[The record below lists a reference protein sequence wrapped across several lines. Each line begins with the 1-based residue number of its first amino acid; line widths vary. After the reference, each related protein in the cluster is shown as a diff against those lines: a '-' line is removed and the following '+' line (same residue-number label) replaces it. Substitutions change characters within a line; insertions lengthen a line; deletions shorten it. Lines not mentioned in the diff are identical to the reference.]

1 MNRVGVIL
9 KRILMIAY
17 HYPPMRGKSGTQRTL
32 HFSRYLPQKGWEP
45 LVLTVSRCA
54 CHDISDDP
62 HNQVPI
68 NVPIYRAFAFD
79 ARRHFRL
86 GKFYP
91 RWLATPDR
99 WANWWFS
106 AVPLGL
112 HLIRKYKPDIIWS
125 TYPIATAH
133 LIALS
138 LHRSSKIPWV
148 ADFRDS
154 MTEAGYPHDPA
165 VRRAFRW
172 IERQTMRHASRVI
185 FTTQGALQ
193 MYAERYPQI
202 PRSRWAVIQN
212 GYDEETFSEL
222 EQSRTFLAGGNPCVL
237 LHSGLLY
244 RSERNPTAFFSALA
258 KLRESGR
265 IDPTAVNVVLRDSGD
280 EDYYRKMLKDLNLE
294 EIVLLRP
301 GVPFR
306 DAVAEMLVADGLLI
320 FQASNCNHQ
329 IPAKVYEY
337 FRAGRPIFA
346 MTDPKGDTASL
357 LRSSGIGII
366 VPLDNKER
374 ILDGLVHF
382 LELVRQGRAD
392 MPPPHEFEKHSRRQR
407 TKELSALLDS
417 LAV

>member
-1 MNRVGVIL
+1 
-9 KRILMIAY
+9 
-17 HYPPMRGKSGTQRTL
+17 
-32 HFSRYLPQKGWEP
+32 
-45 LVLTVSRCA
+45 
-54 CHDISDDP
+54 
-62 HNQVPI
+62 
-68 NVPIYRAFAFD
+68 
-79 ARRHFRL
+79 
-86 GKFYP
+86 
-91 RWLATPDR
+91 
-99 WANWWFS
+99 
-106 AVPLGL
+106 
-112 HLIRKYKPDIIWS
+112 
-125 TYPIATAH
+125 
-133 LIALS
+133 
-138 LHRSSKIPWV
+138 
-148 ADFRDS
+148 
-154 MTEAGYPHDPA
+154 
-165 VRRAFRW
+165 
-172 IERQTMRHASRVI
+172 MRHASRVI

-337 FRAGRPIFA
+337 FLAGRPIFA

-382 LELVRQGRAD
+382 LELVRQGRDD